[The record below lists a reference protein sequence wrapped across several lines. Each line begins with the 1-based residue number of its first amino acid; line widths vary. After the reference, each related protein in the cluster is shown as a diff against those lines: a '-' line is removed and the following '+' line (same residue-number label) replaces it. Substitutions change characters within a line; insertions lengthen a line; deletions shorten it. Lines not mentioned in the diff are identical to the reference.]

1 MKVYGFCRFSFFGQ
15 SDTGKHVQ
23 SVEDAQRLLWNH
35 ERMAVR
41 FHLLENMML
50 PSIRH
55 QDDQDFSFVILTSHD
70 MPDTYQ
76 ARLDAAVADMP
87 NVRILRA
94 ETRNIGY
101 ALKPIMREASNDQ
114 RDPAVHFRI
123 DDDDAVAVQY
133 VSRLRAAAQGLRPD
147 TMISFS
153 NGVLGFT
160 DGDIARHRAFDKT
173 AIAIGLAIV
182 KHPDNLRNV
191 FQIQHR
197 AYMRSNPHY
206 IDPTFPAYH
215 YTRHSTNNTNGYDQT
230 VHRSGGVVDII
241 ARNSYAAHPEF
252 AEGAVTTDAA
262 EAAIASAFPWTD
274 GPRLRQVIAQTQHPD
289 RLRQD

>member
-1 MKVYGFCRFSFFGQ
+1 MKIYGFCRFSFFGQ

-23 SVEDAQRLLWNH
+23 SIEDAHRLLWNP

-41 FHLLENMML
+41 FHLLENLML

-55 QDDQDFSFVILTSHD
+55 QDDQDFNFVILTSHD
-70 MPDTYQ
+70 MPERYQ
-76 ARLDAAVADMP
+76 ARLDAAVSDMP

-101 ALKPIMREASNDQ
+101 ALKPIVREASNDRQ
-114 RDPAVHFRI
+114 DASVHFRV
-123 DDDDAVAVQY
+123 DDDDALAVSY
-133 VSRLRAAAQGLRPD
+133 ISRLRAAAKNLRPT

-160 DGDIARHRAFDKT
+160 DGDIARHRVSDKA
-173 AIAIGLAIV
+173 AIAIGLAII
-182 KHPDNLRNV
+182 KHPDSVRNV
-191 FQIQHR
+191 FHIQHR
-197 AYMRSNPHY
+197 NYMRTNPHY
-206 IDPTFPAYH
+206 IDPTFSAYH

-241 ARNSYAAHPEF
+241 AKNSYAAHPEF
-252 AEGAVTTDAA
+252 AEGAVTTEAA
-262 EAAIASAFPWTD
+262 EAAIATAFPWTD
-274 GPRLRQVIAQTQHPD
+274 GPRLRKMIAQTQYPD
-289 RLRQD
+289 HLPQG

>member
-1 MKVYGFCRFSFFGQ
+1 MKIYGFCRFSFFGQ

-23 SVEDAQRLLWNH
+23 SIEDAQRLLWNP

-123 DDDDAVAVQY
+123 DDDDAVAVRY

-160 DGDIARHRAFDKT
+160 DGDIARHRVFDKA

-274 GPRLRQVIAQTQHPD
+274 GPRLREVIAQTQHPD